1 MVSRDLIG
9 NALVLGLVLVAS
21 MAGCRKPALEAPDA
35 ISIGEVAG
43 EQVVPTLT
51 TTAIR
56 DVAGGNATS
65 GGMVLR
71 DGGLPVTARGV
82 CYARHASPSLAD
94 GFTTDSTGIGAFV
107 SQLSGL
113 MVDSTYY
120 VRAYATN
127 AVGTGYGDVLSF
139 VAGNGLPVIL
149 TTAMTVTANSAQA
162 GGHITSTGG
171 SAISAKGICYATSQ
185 GPSLGNGTVVPAS
198 GGDLAFTVPLTG
210 LVNGTFYY
218 VRAFATN
225 TTGTAY
231 GAQVSFTAGAPLSA
245 PAVTTVGVTDI
256 TPTTALADGSVDFP
270 NGAAVTQH
278 GFCYGT
284 APNPT
289 LGDATL
295 ITGSGTGPFSGT
307 LTGLSPGTAYYLRA
321 FATNSAGTGYGSP
334 VSFTTP
340 GPPSVTTGPPT
351 NLTSTSVT
359 IGGVVS
365 DAGGTGLTITARGV
379 CYGTSPG
386 PDLSN
391 GSVITEGDGT
401 GPFQCIVSNFSAQST
416 YYLRAYATNS
426 SGLTGYGNQ
435 VSITT
440 PAPCPATVTDIDGN
454 LYSVVQV
461 GSQCWMA
468 ENLRTESYRNGSVIP
483 NVTGNT
489 QWSGLTTGAWCNYAN
504 DLSNSAVYGKLYNW
518 FAVTSPN
525 GLCPLGWHVPTDDEW
540 KLLEIGV
547 GMPLLSVDSTGY
559 RGSQQNIAGKMM
571 ALSLWSPLLPTVNN
585 ESGFSTL
592 PSGYRRYDGIFS
604 GINTDALMWTSSLL
618 SGNNQYSIQ
627 RNIYVGFTGLGRS
640 WTQQTQGS
648 CVRCLQ
654 D

>member
-198 GGDLAFTVPLTG
+198 GGGLAFTVPLTG

-256 TPTTALADGSVDFP
+256 TPTTALAEGSVDFP

-284 APNPT
+284 SPNPT

-307 LTGLSPGTAYYLRA
+307 LTGLSLGTAYYLRA

-340 GPPSVTTGPPT
+340 GPPSVTTGQPM

-359 IGGVVS
+359 IGGEVS

-386 PDLSN
+386 PDLNN
-391 GSVITEGDGT
+391 GSVITEGSGQ
-401 GPFQCIVSNFSAQST
+401 GAFQCGVTGLIGQTT

-435 VSITT
+435 VSVTT
-440 PAPCPATVTDIDGN
+440 PAPCPATVTDVDGN
-454 LYSVVQV
+454 VYPVVQI

-483 NVTGNT
+483 NVTGNAE
-489 QWSGLTTGAWCNYAN
+489 WSGLTTGALCNYAN
-504 DLSNSAVYGKLYNW
+504 DLSNNAVYGKLYNW
-518 FAVTSPN
+518 YAVINPD
-525 GLCPLGWHVPTDDEW
+525 GLCPFGWHVPTDEEW
-540 KLLEIGV
+540 QEMESTL
-547 GMPLLSVDSTGY
+547 GMPIFELIQVGY
-559 RGSQQNIAGKMM
+559 RGGAQNISGQLRADVIWTAPNSG
-571 ALSLWSPLLPTVNN
+571 ATNA
-585 ESGFSTL
+585 SGFTAL
-592 PSGYRRYDGIFS
+592 PGGWR
-604 GINTDALMWTSSLL
+604 NL
-618 SGNNQYSIQ
+618 SGSFASVPSNGYWWTATPSNATTAWQRQMSHSDPGVFRQERTMQLGYSC
-627 RNIYVGFTGLGRS
+627 R
-640 WTQQTQGS
+640 
-648 CVRCLQ
+648 CVKDQ
-654 D
+654 